1 MRTNLCRN
9 TNQSP
14 KLADMA
20 GSLSQA
26 LTSLV
31 STITDPEVISSYT
44 SDWTG
49 RFTGHA
55 DVVIRPES
63 IEQVVASVRAC
74 TSTGAKIQ
82 IQGGNTGLVG
92 GSVPPTESEHEIC
105 LVSTKSLTAILCF
118 DEISGYI
125 TVGAGATLSQVQE
138 LVRAKGWD
146 FAVDLAARDS
156 ATIGGLV
163 ATNAGGIRVCAFGM
177 TRRSVVGIEMVLADG
192 QVLSNLS
199 SPLKD
204 NTGYPVVDIAIGAE
218 GTLGIITAVK
228 LKLIRPVAE
237 TTLYLIPARSMNE
250 ALEMLTKVQGS
261 GHQLLAAEYV
271 DALTMQ
277 LILEHANLRPLWKE
291 IPKVTLLFEVAGKN
305 MDLYFPHDAL
315 GSSEIVEKRNYWQY
329 REVASDTWTALGK
342 VHKLDVS
349 VAVSDVAEFE
359 SSLHNLLSTFKGV
372 ETFGSFGHLADGN
385 LHIEVVGP
393 AIDDFAVDYAV
404 LKLVAEFNGS
414 ISAEHGIGRAKREY
428 LSLTRPALD
437 IEIGKQIRSIFDPTG
452 LFNPGVL
459 YAD

>member
-1 MRTNLCRN
+1 
-9 TNQSP
+9 
-14 KLADMA
+14 MA
-20 GSLSQA
+20 HSLSQS
-26 LTSLV
+26 LSSLV
-31 STITDPEVISSYT
+31 STITDPEVISSYE

-55 DVVIRPES
+55 DVVIRPGS
-63 IEQVVASVRAC
+63 TEQVVASVRAC
-74 TSTGAKIQ
+74 ASTGVKIQ

-92 GSVPPTESEHEIC
+92 GSVPPEKSDHEIC
-105 LVSTKSLTAILCF
+105 LVSTKSLTAVHDF
-118 DEISGYI
+118 DEISGHI

-138 LVRAKGWD
+138 LVRAKGWE

-177 TRRSVVGIEMVLADG
+177 TRRSIVGIEMVLADG
-192 QVLSNLS
+192 QVLSNIS

-204 NTGYPVVDIAIGAE
+204 NTGYAVADIAIGAE
-218 GTLGIITAVK
+218 GTLGIITAAK
-228 LKLIRPVAE
+228 LKLIRPVSE
-237 TTLYLIPARSMNE
+237 TTLYLIPAKSMKS
-250 ALEMLTKVQGS
+250 ALEILAKAQNS
-261 GHQLLAAEYV
+261 GYQLLAAECV
-271 DALTMQ
+271 DAVSMQ
-277 LILEHANLRPLWKE
+277 LILKHANLRPLWTE
-291 IPKVTLLFEVAGKN
+291 IPKLTLLIEVAGRDV
-305 MDLYFPHDAL
+305 DLELPADAL
-315 GSSEIVEKRNYWQY
+315 GSSEPAAKRNYWQY

-349 VAVSDVAEFE
+349 VAVSDLAEFDL
-359 SSLHNLLSTFKGV
+359 SLHNLLSSFKGV
-372 ETFGSFGHLADGN
+372 ELFGAFGHLADGN
-385 LHIEVVGP
+385 LHIEFVGP

>member
-1 MRTNLCRN
+1 
-9 TNQSP
+9 
-14 KLADMA
+14 MA
-20 GSLSQA
+20 HSLSQS
-26 LTSLV
+26 LSSLV
-31 STITDPEVISSYT
+31 STITDPEVISSYE

-63 IEQVVASVRAC
+63 TEQVVASVRAC
-74 TSTGAKIQ
+74 ASTGAKIQ

-92 GSVPPTESEHEIC
+92 GSVPPEKSDHEIC
-105 LVSTKSLTAILCF
+105 LVSTKSLTAVHDF
-118 DEISGYI
+118 DEISGHI

-177 TRRSVVGIEMVLADG
+177 TRRSIVGIEMVLADG
-192 QVLSNLS
+192 QVLSNIS

-204 NTGYPVVDIAIGAE
+204 NTGYAVADLAIGAE
-218 GTLGIITAVK
+218 GTLGIMTAAK
-228 LKLIRPVAE
+228 LKLIRPIAE
-237 TTLYLIPARSMNE
+237 TTLYLIPAKSMKS
-250 ALEMLTKVQGS
+250 ALEILAKAQNS
-261 GHQLLAAEYV
+261 GYQLLAAECV
-271 DALTMQ
+271 DAVSMQ
-277 LILEHANLRPLWKE
+277 LILKHANLRPLWAE
-291 IPKVTLLFEVAGKN
+291 IPKLTLLIEVAGRDV
-305 MDLYFPHDAL
+305 DLELPADAL
-315 GSSEIVEKRNYWQY
+315 GSSEPAAKRNYWQY

-349 VAVSDVAEFE
+349 VAVSDLAEFDL
-359 SSLHNLLSTFKGV
+359 SLHNLLSSFEGV
-372 ETFGSFGHLADGN
+372 ELFGAFGHLADGN
-385 LHIEVVGP
+385 LHIEFVGP
-393 AIDDFAVDYAV
+393 AIDDFAIDYAV

-437 IEIGKQIRSIFDPTG
+437 IEIGKQIKSVFDPTG

>member
-1 MRTNLCRN
+1 
-9 TNQSP
+9 
-14 KLADMA
+14 MA

-26 LTSLV
+26 LAPLV
-31 STITDPEVISSYT
+31 ATVSDPEVVFSYT
-44 SDWTG
+44 TDWTG

-55 DVVIRPES
+55 DVVVRPES
-63 IEQVVASVRAC
+63 TEQVVATVQVCLAA
-74 TSTGAKIQ
+74 GAKIQ

-92 GSVPPTESEHEIC
+92 GSVPPTKSDYAVC
-105 LVSTKSLTAILCF
+105 LVSTKSLTSIIDF
-118 DEISGYI
+118 DEISGHI
-125 TVGAGATLSQVQE
+125 TVGAGVTLGQVQD

-146 FAVDLAARDS
+146 FAVDLAARES
-156 ATIGGLV
+156 ATVGGLV

-177 TRRSVVGIEMVLADG
+177 TKRSVVGIEMVLADG
-192 QVLSNLS
+192 RVMSNLK

-204 NTGYPVVDIAIGAE
+204 NTGYAVEDIAIGAE

-237 TTLYLIPARSMNE
+237 TTLYLIPAKSMKS
-250 ALEMLTKVQGS
+250 ALETLTKVQSS
-261 GHQLLAAEYV
+261 GHQLLAAECV
-271 DALTMQ
+271 DAVSMQ
-277 LILEHANLRPLWKE
+277 LILDHANFRPLWNE
-291 IPKVTLLFEVAGKN
+291 IPKLTLLIEVAGQN
-305 MDLYFPHDAL
+305 VDLELPADAL
-315 GSSEIVEKRNYWQY
+315 GSSEPAAKRNYWQY

-349 VAVSDVAEFE
+349 VAISDLAEFDL
-359 SSLHNLLSTFKGV
+359 SLHNLLSSFKGV
-372 ETFGSFGHLADGN
+372 ELFGAFGHLADGN
-385 LHIEVVGP
+385 LHIEFVGP
-393 AIDDFAVDYAV
+393 ALDDFAVDYAV

-437 IEIGKQIRSIFDPTG
+437 IEIGRQIKSVFDPTG

>member
-1 MRTNLCRN
+1 
-9 TNQSP
+9 
-14 KLADMA
+14 MA
-20 GSLSQA
+20 HSLSQS
-26 LTSLV
+26 LSSLV
-31 STITDPEVISSYT
+31 STITDPEVISSYE

-63 IEQVVASVRAC
+63 TEQVVASVRAC
-74 TSTGAKIQ
+74 ASTRVKIQ

-92 GSVPPTESEHEIC
+92 GSVPPEKSDHEIC
-105 LVSTKSLTAILCF
+105 LVSTKSLTAVHDF
-118 DEISGYI
+118 DEISGHI

-177 TRRSVVGIEMVLADG
+177 TRRSIVGIEMVLADG
-192 QVLSNLS
+192 QVLSNIS

-204 NTGYPVVDIAIGAE
+204 NTGYAVADLAIGAE
-218 GTLGIITAVK
+218 GTLGIMTAAK
-228 LKLIRPVAE
+228 LKLIRPIAE
-237 TTLYLIPARSMNE
+237 TTLYLIPAKSMKS
-250 ALEMLTKVQGS
+250 ALEILAKAQNS
-261 GHQLLAAEYV
+261 GYQLLAAECV
-271 DALTMQ
+271 DAVSMQ
-277 LILEHANLRPLWKE
+277 LILKHANLRPLWAE
-291 IPKVTLLFEVAGKN
+291 IPKLTLLIEVAGRDV
-305 MDLYFPHDAL
+305 DLELPADAL
-315 GSSEIVEKRNYWQY
+315 GSSEPAAKRNYWQY

-349 VAVSDVAEFE
+349 VAVSDLAEFDL
-359 SSLHNLLSTFKGV
+359 SLHNLLSSFEGV
-372 ETFGSFGHLADGN
+372 ELFGAFGHLADGN
-385 LHIEVVGP
+385 LHIEFVGP
-393 AIDDFAVDYAV
+393 AIDDFAIDYAV

-437 IEIGKQIRSIFDPTG
+437 IEIGKQIKSVFDPTG

>member
-1 MRTNLCRN
+1 
-9 TNQSP
+9 
-14 KLADMA
+14 
-20 GSLSQA
+20 
-26 LTSLV
+26 V
-31 STITDPEVISSYT
+31 STITDPEVISSYE

-63 IEQVVASVRAC
+63 TEQVVASVRAC
-74 TSTGAKIQ
+74 ASTRVKIQ

-92 GSVPPTESEHEIC
+92 GSVPPEKSDHEIC
-105 LVSTKSLTAILCF
+105 LVSTKSLTAVHDF
-118 DEISGYI
+118 DEISGHI

-177 TRRSVVGIEMVLADG
+177 TRRSIVGIEMVLADG
-192 QVLSNLS
+192 QVLSNIS

-204 NTGYPVVDIAIGAE
+204 NTGYAVADLAIGAE
-218 GTLGIITAVK
+218 GTLGIMTAAK
-228 LKLIRPVAE
+228 LKLIRPIAE
-237 TTLYLIPARSMNE
+237 TTLYLIPAKSMKS
-250 ALEMLTKVQGS
+250 ALEILAKAQNS
-261 GHQLLAAEYV
+261 GYQLLAAECV
-271 DALTMQ
+271 DAVSMQ
-277 LILEHANLRPLWKE
+277 LILKHANLRPLWAE
-291 IPKVTLLFEVAGKN
+291 IPKLTLLIEVAGRDV
-305 MDLYFPHDAL
+305 DLELPADAL
-315 GSSEIVEKRNYWQY
+315 GSSEPAAKRNYWQY

-349 VAVSDVAEFE
+349 VAVSDLAEFDL
-359 SSLHNLLSTFKGV
+359 SLHNLLSSFEGV
-372 ETFGSFGHLADGN
+372 ELFGAFGHLADGN
-385 LHIEVVGP
+385 LHIEFVGP
-393 AIDDFAVDYAV
+393 AIDDFAIDYAV

-437 IEIGKQIRSIFDPTG
+437 IEIGKQIKSVFDPTG